1 MLCGSYSQCSGLSEA
16 CECGFPA
23 HSYFLYPNAVLA
35 NFQRL
40 EVDRHGKRGNQYSI
54 RETIKKLD

>member
-1 MLCGSYSQCSGLSEA
+1 MVLTLSVVG
-16 CECGFPA
+16 CLKHVSVVFLIILT
-23 HSYFLYPNAVLA
+23 YFLYPNAVLD

-40 EVDRHGKRGNQYSI
+40 EADRHGKRGNQYSI